1 MDGGYSMMKMID
13 TIMMMRTH
21 QHRAHEPTMRA
32 GINRSHASGRL
43 LLSWASMT
51 DIWRFLRC
59 GLSMCV
65 SSYLNRTSRST
76 ILEHCTVVPHPMD
89 VYRKKNT
96 FALQNCIMRPTMG
109 QAGEG
114 MGICEQ
120 YGLLI

>member
-1 MDGGYSMMKMID
+1 MDGGYSMMTM
-13 TIMMMRTH
+13 TEMRMMMRTI
-21 QHRAHEPTMRA
+21 QHRAHEPMMRA

-59 GLSMCV
+59 GLSMLV

-76 ILEHCTVVPHPMD
+76 ILELCTVVPHPVD
-89 VYRKKNT
+89 LFQKKT
-96 FALQNCIMRPTMG
+96 CFALQNCIMRPTVG